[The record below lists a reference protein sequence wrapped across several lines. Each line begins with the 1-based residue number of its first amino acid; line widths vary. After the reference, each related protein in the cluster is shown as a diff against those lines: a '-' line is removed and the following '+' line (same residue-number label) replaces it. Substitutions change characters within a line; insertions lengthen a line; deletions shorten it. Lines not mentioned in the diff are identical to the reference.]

1 MYLILPE
8 FLNYTGLVSPPSR
21 SRSGKTFAKK
31 KTTGLPGTGMPGAG
45 TCCLVAEMI
54 SSHA

>member
-8 FLNYTGLVSPPSR
+8 FLNYIGLVSPPSR

-31 KTTGLPGTGMPGAG
+31 KMTGLPGAG